1 MKLLSLFLVVMVTL
15 SGLINWTSAMPD
27 PDPEANP
34 AGFGR
39 FHGGGGGHGFHR
51 GHGHGV
57 GRVHGQ
63 GFARA
68 HSRSFGARHGQGIY
82 G

>member
-1 MKLLSLFLVVMVTL
+1 MKLLSLFLVVMATL
-15 SGLINWTSAMPD
+15 STLISWASAMPD

-39 FHGGGGGHGFHR
+39 FHGGSSGHGFHR

-63 GFARA
+63 GFARG
-68 HSRSFGARHGQGIY
+68 HSRGFGALHG
-82 G
+82 

>member
-15 SGLINWTSAMPD
+15 SGLIGWASAVPD
-27 PDPEANP
+27 PDPEADP
-34 AGFGR
+34 AGFGS
-39 FHGGGGGHGFHR
+39 FHGGGGHGFHR

-63 GFARA
+63 GFARG
-68 HSRSFGARHGQGIY
+68 HSRGFGARHGQGIY

>member
-15 SGLINWTSAMPD
+15 SGLIGWASAMPN
-27 PDPEANP
+27 PDPEADP

-39 FHGGGGGHGFHR
+39 LHGRGSGHGFHR

-57 GRVHGQ
+57 GRAHGQ
-63 GFARA
+63 AFARG
-68 HSRSFGARHGQGIY
+68 HSRGFGAHGQGIY